1 MIGKI
6 YSSLTPYYYIKTGQN
21 KFKKRPVLIISG
33 PRNNDYTVLPIS
45 RISKK
50 ENIDDYYDVE
60 VSPEEYPKLNLNST
74 SYVRTHKQT
83 VIHRGSLSGEIG
95 DLRGEYEDLYHLIL
109 KRLEEFN
116 TYIMESALERT

>member
-6 YSSLTPYYYIKTGQN
+6 YSSLTPYYDIKTGQN

-50 ENIDDYYDVE
+50 ENIDPHYDVE
-60 VSPEEYPKLNLNST
+60 VSPEEYPKLNLNT
-74 SYVRTHKQT
+74 VSYVRTHKQT
-83 VIHRGSLSGEIG
+83 VIHRGSLGGEIG
-95 DLRGEYEDLYHLIL
+95 DLRTEYEALYRTIL
-109 KRLEEFN
+109 ERLEEFN
-116 TYIMESALERT
+116 AYILESALEQQ